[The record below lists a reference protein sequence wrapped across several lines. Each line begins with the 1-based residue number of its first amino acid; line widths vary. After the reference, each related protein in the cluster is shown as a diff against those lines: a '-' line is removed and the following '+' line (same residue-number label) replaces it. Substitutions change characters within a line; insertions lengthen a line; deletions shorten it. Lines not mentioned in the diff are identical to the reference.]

1 MRLTLYI
8 ADRRKNQMMAAV
20 DLCPTY
26 KVFVYSF
33 QHEIERKGNDSDKA
47 FISRIISQSKTQKDY
62 WVPAVAYNGLLYAD
76 EGIREISDG
85 NRIIFVPQE
94 VTA

>member
-47 FISRIISQSKTQKDY
+47 FISRIINQSKTQKDY
-62 WVPAVAYNGLLYAD
+62 WVPAVEYNGLLYAD